1 MEPHPVPQNFL
12 DTQFKL
18 FGAFTLKQFIR
29 ILLGGLLAVGI
40 FVVNINFLIKLPLIL
55 GALGF
60 GVMAAFVPGFEK
72 QVGGYI
78 RAIFIS
84 PRYVWRKQ
92 KVVPEILYNANKKDS
107 KNDQNIESAL
117 DKKLIDLNT
126 LPLEKL
132 FGSAMPTIVKE
143 EQDSMEQGKEN
154 VNAVYEDVFGKDIV
168 NTERKIDE
176 YVPPAPAPKVQPQA
190 QSVESPR
197 YKSIEEYKREIER
210 LKFELSKYAGKDAA
224 KERVITEQINEL
236 FMEVK
241 LIVSDSKYQTT
252 PSVQHKLDRM
262 KPEQNAK
269 ILAGIVVGKKDEP
282 IEGGAVDFVSEGRVA
297 MSVQI
302 SPEGKFVMPKPIP
315 FGVYEVKI
323 NHPIKRFHTYKIQV
337 GEGNPTGYKFRE
349 K

>member
-29 ILLGGLLAVGI
+29 ILLGGLIAVGI
-40 FVVNINFLIKLPLIL
+40 FVININFLIKLPLIL
-55 GALGF
+55 GALAF
-60 GVMAAFVPGFEK
+60 GVLAAFIPGFEK

-84 PRYVWRKQ
+84 PRYVWTKQ
-92 KVVPEILYNANKKDS
+92 KVIPEILYNPTKKDT

-132 FGSAMPTIVKE
+132 FGSAMPTVIKD

-168 NTERKIDE
+168 NTERKIDDYE
-176 YVPPAPAPKVQPQA
+176 ALPVAPKVQIPA
-190 QSVESPR
+190 KSVEGPR
-197 YKSIEEYKREIER
+197 FKSIEEYKREIER
-210 LKFELSKYAGKDAA
+210 LKFELSKYTGKDSA
-224 KERVITEQINEL
+224 KERLITDQINEL

-252 PSVQHKLDRM
+252 ASVQNKLNHM
-262 KPEQNAK
+262 TPEQSGK
-269 ILAGIVVGKKDEP
+269 ILAGVVVGKKDEP
-282 IEGGAVDFVSEGRVA
+282 IDGGVIDFVNEGRVA
-297 MSVQI
+297 MKVQI
-302 SPEGKFVMPKPIP
+302 SQDGKFVMPNPIP

-323 NHPIKRFHTYKIQV
+323 IHPTKRFHTYKIQV